1 MSNRQRNI
9 RIQLRV
15 TEQEKELI
23 EQKMQELGTKNTE
36 AYLRKMAIDGLII
49 HLDTADV
56 RELVRVLRVTSNS
69 LNPLTKRVHETGS
82 IYSEDIENL
91 RKSYDNLWGAAEEIM
106 LRLAAILNDK
116 IDTFFFLC
124 YDKYKMD

>member
-15 TEQEKELI
+15 TEQEKALI

-69 LNPLTKRVHETGS
+69 LNQLTKRVHATGS
-82 IYSEDIENL
+82 IYGEDIEDL
-91 RKSYDNLWGAAEEIM
+91 LKSYDRL
-106 LRLAAILNDK
+106 LAAVEK
-116 IDTFFFLC
+116 HVF
-124 YDKYKMD
+124 